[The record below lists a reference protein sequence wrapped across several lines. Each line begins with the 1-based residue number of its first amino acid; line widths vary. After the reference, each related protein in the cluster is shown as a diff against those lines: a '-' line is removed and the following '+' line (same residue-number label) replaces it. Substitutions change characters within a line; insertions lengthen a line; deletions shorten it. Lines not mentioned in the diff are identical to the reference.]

1 MKATGIKMIKCF
13 VDGTPPVDE
22 LEVMTASVFSTGMRA
37 IVLEEGT
44 VGEEVIETKKRIG
57 GRMEYTVVVIHPARL
72 RELLTAERKLKEMFE
87 IKMDRFKNE

>member
-44 VGEEVIETKKRIG
+44 VGEEVIETKREG
-57 GRMEYTVVVIHPARL
+57 GRSEYTVVVMHPARL
-72 RELLTAERKLKEMFE
+72 RELLLAERKLKEMFE